1 LPLAG
6 IGTSVSDL
14 SRDEGL
20 RRLEDAEAAARR
32 ALQTIERQVH
42 LAKSGGEDDTGE
54 MIRTAERELELALAE
69 LRGTRPEAGGTHE
82 ALGER

>member
-1 LPLAG
+1 M
-6 IGTSVSDL
+6 SDL
-14 SRDEGL
+14 STDEGL

-42 LAKSGGEDDTGE
+42 LAKSGSDDDTDE

-69 LRGTRPEAGGTHE
+69 LRGTRPEAAGTHG
-82 ALGER
+82 AVAGQ